1 MPSRTVFFF
10 LLTALLA
17 APAASQQRM
26 YKCMDAKGKVYYTQ
40 IPPQE
45 CLGRATDELNKSGRV
60 INRNEV
66 PPTAEQRAAREAA
79 RTKKLEDDA
88 KAKEERRKNMS
99 LLNTYSS
106 EKDVEDARARAL
118 AGTEAAIKASE
129 RRIADLQKRQKE
141 LEAEKDFYAK
151 KTLPS
156 KLTMD
161 IRNTE
166 FEIQTQ
172 TDSIEAKKKD
182 MSVINAKYDE
192 DKRKYLELTR
202 APAAPAAKAKKR

>member
-1 MPSRTVFFF
+1 MPSRTVFIF

-88 KAKEERRKNMS
+88 KAKEEHRKNMS

-106 EKDVEDARARAL
+106 ERDIEDARARAL
-118 AGTEAAIKASE
+118 AGTETAIKASE
-129 RRIADLQKRQKE
+129 KRIADLQKRQKE

-156 KLTMD
+156 KLTLD
-161 IRNTE
+161 IKNTE
-166 FEIQTQ
+166 FEIKTQ

-182 MSVINAKYDE
+182 MSAINAKYDE

>member
-10 LLTALLA
+10 LLAAFLA

>member
-1 MPSRTVFFF
+1 MPSRTVFIF

-88 KAKEERRKNMS
+88 QAKEERRKNMS